1 MVSDLVYRLQDSVL
15 VQTQFKQKWDLI
27 QQKQ

>member
-1 MVSDLVYRLQDSVL
+1 MVSDLVYSLQDSVL